1 MLKIANYKGRISLS
15 EIRPRIEQLRKTSP
29 GLVATLEK
37 YSEEVHTGKR
47 EEPYTTESIPYYA
60 EAMLRLSDLGADSTT
75 LRR

>member
-1 MLKIANYKGRISLS
+1 MLKTANFKGRISLS

-37 YSEEVHTGKR
+37 YSEEAHMGKC
-47 EEPYTTESIPYYA
+47 ETPYTRDSIPHFA
-60 EAMLRLSDLGADSTT
+60 DAVLQLNDLGVDSAT